1 MIDNNK
7 PYMDKPQKKKQ
18 VKDQLIYGDGETLKE
33 KKKKKKKYKNEMLN
47 ENWFTILS
55 IFDIIS

>member
-47 ENWFTILS
+47 EN
-55 IFDIIS
+55 